1 MTSSSPSKSKP
12 NFQLRKKWIFLS
24 LALALGCGG
33 YFFIR
38 KSLNEQNA
46 DELLI
51 RKMVASEELIL
62 ELTPKLDEL
71 GKGLMNLKLP
81 TSDLANSFFE
91 KEVSTIGVEA
101 IPKNHASQGE
111 KTLAREI
118 HLSGGQESLVACS
131 NFSPWRTLLEEVSFF
146 ESGAFRIVKGEF
158 IGDDFTHFRAEVK
171 FGGLAR
177 RLDEKWMGLS
187 GKQILEWRKDSE
199 GNWRIMAWKTKKLT
213 AKIVDRLLF
222 SESLDRAMPN
232 RQDLMKTRHSVHQEA
247 SVVYYKSGKT
257 KAASF
262 DFSPTAMNQ
271 KPAISVADVD
281 GDGHDDIYIMVR
293 LGTNLLLHNQ
303 GDGTFREAAKKFEIA
318 VPGKT
323 TCSIF
328 ADFDNDGDQDL
339 MLGRALERC
348 VYYENNGG
356 WFREVKQEI
365 PLPNLAVSLAAAD
378 YNKDGLLDL
387 FVATYRPGS
396 VGTGLGIESGNSG
409 KSWPE
414 RFLSPENAAKWREKF
429 EYSRSGAIP
438 HKGFLNQT
446 GPPNIL
452 LANKGGGKWEP
463 APETPQIEGWENTLQ
478 ASWSDYDKDGDP
490 DLYVAN
496 DWAPDRLYRNDGKD
510 GFTDVAEEA
519 GANVFG
525 FAMGAGWGDYNN
537 DGRQDLYVSN
547 MYSKAG
553 RRIMSQVG
561 GMDSDF
567 LISAEGN
574 YLYRQNEDGGF
585 SHVSGLE
592 KPSLLVADAGWSW
605 GGQLVDFD
613 NDTDLDIYALSG
625 YFTAPAAVASQ
636 VDL

>member
-1 MTSSSPSKSKP
+1 MTSRPPSKITQEP
-12 NFQLRKKWIFLS
+12 RHRRKWIFLS
-24 LALALGCGG
+24 LILALGCGG

-38 KSLNEQNA
+38 KSLDEQNT

-51 RKMVASEELIL
+51 RKMVTSEELIL

-71 GKGLMNLKLP
+71 GKGLMNLRLP
-81 TSDLANSFFE
+81 DPELADSLFE
-91 KEVSTIGVEA
+91 KKLSSIGLEA
-101 IPKNHASQGE
+101 IPENDESPEQ

-118 HLSGGQESLVACS
+118 QLNRSKEALVS
-131 NFSPWRTLLEEVSFF
+131 SSEFSPWQAILEGVSFF
-146 ESGAFRIVKGEF
+146 ESGIFRIVKGEF
-158 IGDDFTHFRAEVK
+158 IGDEFEHFSTEVK

-177 RLDEKWMGLS
+177 RLDDKWMGLS
-187 GKQILEWRKDSE
+187 GKQMVEWRKDSE
-199 GNWRIMAWKTKKLT
+199 GAWRISAWKSKKMT
-213 AKIVDRLLF
+213 ANIVGQLLF
-222 SESLDRAMPN
+222 SESLDSAIPN
-232 RQDLMKTRHSVHQEA
+232 RQELMQIRRSIHQEA
-247 SVVYYKSGKT
+247 AVVYYQSRKT
-257 KAASF
+257 KMLSF

-303 GDGTFREAAKKFEIA
+303 GDGTFREAAADFEIA
-318 VPGKT
+318 VPGNT

-339 MLGRALERC
+339 MLGRALERS
-348 VYYENNGG
+348 VYYENNEG

-365 PLPNLAVSLAAAD
+365 PLPNLAVSMAAAD
-378 YNKDGLLDL
+378 YNNDGLLDL
-387 FVATYRPGS
+387 FVATHRPGS

-414 RFLSPENAAKWREKF
+414 RFLSPKVAAKFREKF

-452 LANKGGGKWEP
+452 LVNKGGGKLEP
-463 APETPQIEGWENTLQ
+463 APETSQLEGWENTLQ
-478 ASWSDYDKDGDP
+478 ASWSDFDRDGDP

-496 DWAPDRLYRNDGKD
+496 DWAPDHLYRNDGED
-510 GFTDVAEEA
+510 GFTDIAKEV
-519 GANVFG
+519 GADVFG
-525 FAMGAGWGDYNN
+525 FAMGASWGDYNN
-537 DGRQDLYVSN
+537 DGHQDLYVSN

-553 RRIMSQVG
+553 RRIMSQVRG
-561 GMDSDF
+561 LDSDL

-574 YLYRQNEDGGF
+574 YLYRQNEHGKF

-605 GGQLVDFD
+605 GGQFVDFD
-613 NDTDLDIYALSG
+613 NDGDLDIYALSG